1 MVKFSEYFNKYNG
14 PFNFYLDEF
23 IRNVLPVKNSDML
36 DLFLYHLGLMD
47 GQAEQGKRIRP
58 MMVLLCAEGA
68 GADWHSALP
77 AATAV
82 ELIHNFSLV
91 HDDIEDKGYLRRGK
105 EAVWVKWG
113 LPIALNAGDAMFVAG
128 FKAMLDLAKFVDMSE
143 FTRASDLFVNTC
155 LHLTQGQHLD
165 IGFEKKVTVEVE
177 EYYRMIEGKT
187 AALFGCCA
195 QMGAIIGKQKQEEC
209 QKYFHFGQTLGITF
223 QIYDDFL
230 GIWGDPNVIGK
241 SVESDLVEGKKTL
254 PILIGLNTSQKF
266 RDRWL
271 EGPINSDET
280 IEIVDTLNEDGVEL
294 LVRQE
299 LNSWHQRLINALEHI
314 NCGQSEKEALCELS
328 NLIIA
333 RNK

>member
-1 MVKFSEYFNKYNG
+1 MSKFSEYFKKYTDPLNS
-14 PFNFYLDEF
+14 YLDEF
-23 IRNVLPVKNSDML
+23 IRNVLPVNNSDML
-36 DLFLYHLGLMD
+36 DLFLYHLELMD
-47 GQAEQGKRIRP
+47 GQAGQGKRIRP

-82 ELIHNFSLV
+82 ELIHNFSLI

-105 EAVWVKWG
+105 EAVWIKWG
-113 LPIALNAGDAMFVAG
+113 LPIALNAGDAMFAAG
-128 FKAMLDLAKFVDMSE
+128 FKAMLELGKFVDTSE
-143 FTRASDLFVNTC
+143 FTRVSDIFVNTC

-165 IGFEKKVTVEVE
+165 IGFEKKVTIEVE

-195 QMGAIIGKQKQEEC
+195 QLGAIIGKQNQEEC
-209 QKYFHFGQTLGITF
+209 QKYFQFGQTLGITF

-230 GIWGDPNVIGK
+230 GIWGDPNMIGK
-241 SVESDLVEGKKTL
+241 SVKSDLVEGKKTL
-254 PILIGLNTSQKF
+254 PILIGLKKSQKF

-271 EGPINSDET
+271 AGPINAEET
-280 IEIVDTLNEDGVEL
+280 VEIVDTLKEDGVEL

-299 LNSWHQRLINALEHI
+299 LLSWHQRLIDALEHM
-314 NCGQSEKEALCELS
+314 NCGQSEKEALFNLS
-328 NLIIA
+328 NLMIV